1 MHSGLLLLTLGL
13 ALIWRWRSH
22 RALESLPYGPWQSRW
37 SATLQAFCLPPLMLL
52 VAATA
57 VLTMGHHGTMMGWEV
72 SPIGCWLGLAMVAW
86 GATVGGE
93 AAGRALYSQ
102 WRWRQCALID
112 LPGGGQ
118 ARYLDTPLPLVAQVG
133 LWKSSLVVSRG
144 WLEQLTLPEQ
154 QATLAHE
161 QAHADYRDP
170 LWFLLLGMVR
180 RFSIWLP
187 HTQSLWEDLLLL
199 REIRADQQAASH
211 SDPLLLAELLVK
223 LSSQVSLACQGPPPL
238 SWANFNP
245 ACSPQRLQLRVMAL
259 ISPIAA
265 PPPVTPGLSAM
276 GWLAIAALPL
286 ATIGLHS

>member
-1 MHSGLLLLTLGL
+1 MHSGLLLLTLGV

-22 RALESLPYGPWQSRW
+22 RFLETLPYGPWQSRW
-37 SATLQAFCLPPLMLL
+37 TATLQAFCLPPLMLL
-52 VAATA
+52 VAAMA
-57 VLTMGHHGTMMGWEV
+57 VLTMGHHGTMMGWGV
-72 SPIGCWLGLAMVAW
+72 SPIGCWLGLATVAW

-102 WRWRQCALID
+102 WRWRQCALVD

-118 ARYLDTPLPLVAQVG
+118 ARCLATPLPVVAQVG
-133 LWKSSLVVSRG
+133 LWQSSLVVSQG
-144 WLEQLTLPEQ
+144 WLDQLTLPEQ

-170 LWFLLLGMVR
+170 LWFLILGMVR
-180 RFSIWLP
+180 RFSLWLP

-199 REIRADQQAASH
+199 REIRADQQAARH

-223 LSSQVSLACQGPPPL
+223 LSRQVSLAGQGATPP
-238 SWANFNP
+238 SWASFNP
-245 ACSPQRLQLRVMAL
+245 ASSPQRLQVRVIAL
-259 ISPIAA
+259 ISPI
-265 PPPVTPGLSAM
+265 PESPSVTPGLTAM
-276 GWLAIAALPL
+276 GWLVIAALRL